1 MSGALRDR
9 ASACSRARAVTDYRD
24 VFLARFDG
32 FAGRFSAA
40 RTRRD
45 DRSGSAPI
53 FVSASGFSRL
63 GLSNRPPYPSARDAR
78 LTIPPPFPPF
88 ATAPRSSAPPP
99 SPLSSRRLRRPARPP
114 SPASPRSLSLPG
126 YVISQRYNHSRDAC
140 NRIHARRGSSGAR
153 NTGAGTG
160 RPRSNLRASPRARYG
175 RRLRVASAD
184 SGPASTPGFRLF
196 LTTRVPRLARP
207 VAWRGNSQNQQRRR
221 PFPNLP
227 SSPLLFLPPSR
238 SPPRP

>member
-78 LTIPPPFPPF
+78 LTIPTPFTPF

-126 YVISQRYNHSRDAC
+126 YVISQRYNRPAMRATVSTPAG
-140 NRIHARRGSSGAR
+140 ARRARQTPEPASGDRDRTNAR
-153 NTGAGTG
+153 
-160 RPRSNLRASPRARYG
+160 LRARHG
-175 RRLRVASAD
+175 RRSRVASAD
-184 SGPASTPGFRLF
+184 SGPASTPGSRLF
-196 LTTRVPRLARP
+196 FDDTRPTPGAT
-207 VAWRGNSQNQQRRR
+207 RGHRISQNQQR
-221 PFPNLP
+221 
-227 SSPLLFLPPSR
+227 
-238 SPPRP
+238 PPRDDPL

>member
-1 MSGALRDR
+1 MSGALRGR

-63 GLSNRPPYPSARDAR
+63 GLSNRPPYPSTRDAR

-126 YVISQRYNHSRDAC
+126 YVISQRYNPSRDAC

-160 RPRSNLRASPRARYG
+160 RPRSNLRASPRAIRAPFA
-175 RRLRVASAD
+175 RRVRRF
-184 SGPASTPGFRLF
+184 GPRQHPGFRLF
-196 LTTRVPRLARP
+196 FDDTRPTPGATRGLARK
-207 VAWRGNSQNQQRRR
+207 
-221 PFPNLP
+221 FPKPTTPTTL
-227 SSPLLFLPPSR
+227 S
-238 SPPRP
+238 

>member
-78 LTIPPPFPPF
+78 LTIPTPFTPF
-88 ATAPRSSAPPP
+88 ATAPRSSAPRP

-140 NRIHARRGSSGAR
+140 NRIHARRGAAGAP
-153 NTGAGTG
+153 NTGVGVG
-160 RPRSNLRASPRARYG
+160 RPRSNQRASPRA
-175 RRLRVASAD
+175 
-184 SGPASTPGFRLF
+184 
-196 LTTRVPRLARP
+196 ARP
-207 VAWRGNSQNQQRRR
+207 PFARRVR
-221 PFPNLP
+221 RFG
-227 SSPLLFLPPSR
+227 
-238 SPPRP
+238 PRQHPGLSTFF

>member
-78 LTIPPPFPPF
+78 LTIPTPFTPF

-140 NRIHARRGSSGAR
+140 NRIHARHRTNAR
-153 NTGAGTG
+153 
-160 RPRSNLRASPRARYG
+160 LRARHG
-175 RRLRVASAD
+175 RRSRVASAD
-184 SGPASTPGFRLF
+184 SGPASTPAFRLF
-196 LTTRVPRLARP
+196 FDDTRPTPGATRGHEFPKTNNARR
-207 VAWRGNSQNQQRRR
+207 VRR
-221 PFPNLP
+221 PFITNLASPPPTP
-227 SSPLLFLPPSR
+227 SSSVR